1 MLFFAFIS
9 YCSRAMFE
17 SRFLG
22 HEATEKHFRRASCL
36 VPSYE
41 MRCSL
46 TSSRLHAML
55 LTYLELWVCYYIY
68 FILIRGDNLC
78 SYLRSQK
85 DSERVLRVFA
95 FLMDFIISS
104 LKCTAIMAIT
114 RKTIHELKPL
124 KQFFNSGG
132 PEIYIV
138 LSTVLIPWWIFSNSR
153 HQLTFNPK
161 FMKESQLEFD
171 CYRNT

>member
-1 MLFFAFIS
+1 MYVVNVYWEIKVKHYQFKRHKICFSAFIS

-22 HEATEKHFRRASCL
+22 HVEATEKHFRRASCL

-46 TSSRLHAML
+46 TSSRLHVML

-104 LKCTAIMAIT
+104 LKC
-114 RKTIHELKPL
+114 HSYYG
-124 KQFFNSGG
+124 N
-132 PEIYIV
+132 Y
-138 LSTVLIPWWIFSNSR
+138 
-153 HQLTFNPK
+153 
-161 FMKESQLEFD
+161 
-171 CYRNT
+171 